1 MTTPFFYI
9 IKHKSGKQYAGVK
22 FAKGC
27 QPSDLLTKYF
37 TSSKVVKT
45 LLQEDSSSFEIIK
58 TIEFES
64 KQLAMEF
71 EEFFLTEIKAH
82 INPNWLNRSAGRAI
96 NPNSVKETC
105 LSKYGVDN
113 PSQLQSV
120 KDKVEETCMNR
131 FGFKSRFESEDFANL
146 RKDTMIERYGFEHSM
161 QSPIIQ
167 QKCKNTLLIKYGV
180 DNPSK
185 ISKNRKAASES
196 MKIKNSVVKNCPHC
210 NLSCNVGNYSRWH
223 GEKCKSLNKYS

>member
-45 LLQEDSSSFEIIK
+45 LLQEDSSSFEIVK

-82 INPNWLNRSAGRAI
+82 INPNWLNRSAGKAI
-96 NPNSVKETC
+96 DPNSVKETC
-105 LSKYGVDN
+105 LEKYGVSN
-113 PSQLQSV
+113 PGQLQSV
-120 KDKVEETCMNR
+120 KDKVRETCVEK
-131 FGFKSRFESEDFANL
+131 FGAKSRFESEEFAEL
-146 RKDTMIERYGFEHSM
+146 RKITMIERHGFEHSM

-167 QKCKNTLLIKYGV
+167 QKSKDTLLLRYGV
-180 DNPSK
+180 DSPSK
-185 ISKNRKAASES
+185 IPKNRKLASES
-196 MKIKNSVVKNCPHC
+196 MKIKNSVIRICEHC
-210 NLSCNVGNYSRWH
+210 NLSCNLGNYSRWH
-223 GEKCKSLNKYS
+223 GKNCKSLNK